1 MEGISRT
8 YQKFTL
14 SLDPDITPV
23 TNRKRRIRSGG
34 SRLARR
40 LPRLPQPDQSAHLL
54 FPSIME
60 LISQVWDLISHINEY
75 LEGWVQKYPVAVYG
89 ILFAI
94 IFAETGLVITP
105 FLPGDSLLF
114 AVGAVAARP
123 EMGLNVWLVSLVI
136 LVAAIIGD
144 SVNYWIGRNLSQWM
158 MRKFPR
164 LVKQS
169 HIDKTNV
176 FFEKY
181 GGKTLIIARFVPIV
195 RTFAPFVAG
204 SGRMDY
210 GKFMYFNVVG
220 AILWVVIIIPA
231 GYFFGQLEVVKNNFE
246 LVVIGIIVVSLIPGI
261 VGFIQARTA
270 NRRALAGAEVA
281 ASGE

>member
-1 MEGISRT
+1 
-8 YQKFTL
+8 
-14 SLDPDITPV
+14 
-23 TNRKRRIRSGG
+23 
-34 SRLARR
+34 
-40 LPRLPQPDQSAHLL
+40 
-54 FPSIME
+54 ME
-60 LISQVWDLISHINEY
+60 LISQAWDLISHINEY

-94 IFAETGLVITP
+94 IFAETGLVVTP

-136 LVAAIIGD
+136 LIAAILGD

-164 LVKQS
+164 LVKQD
-169 HIDKTNV
+169 HIDKTNA

-231 GYFFGQLEVVKNNFE
+231 GYFFGQLEVVKKNFE

-270 NRRALAGAEVA
+270 NRRALAEAEAA